1 MATRRASANSQNTPV
16 GATLKT
22 RFLIAALLAW
32 VPLTISN
39 VASADNTGSPSF
51 SPDPRIG
58 KMAEAYA
65 QDAVDFSAKQFSIK
79 LDWSDAS
86 VADVEKTLS
95 KMHASYTDTTP
106 KPSDE
111 QVMSFA
117 KGFGSYVGEVF
128 RRNHGGEWGM
138 VTLGDHRFPGMRTTS
153 GTDFWPWARAFDRI
167 TKGSE
172 ADIADY
178 YNVLLKK

>member
-1 MATRRASANSQNTPV
+1 
-16 GATLKT
+16 LKT
-22 RFLIAALLAW
+22 KFLIAALLVWA
-32 VPLTISN
+32 PLTFSN
-39 VASADNTGSPSF
+39 VASADSTGSPSF
-51 SPDPRIG
+51 SPDPRIE
-58 KMAEAYA
+58 KVAEAYA

-86 VADVEKTLS
+86 IADVEKALS
-95 KMHASYTDTTP
+95 KMHASYTDMTP

-138 VTLGDHRFPGMRTTS
+138 VTLSDHRFPGMRTTS
-153 GTDFWPWARAFDRI
+153 GRNFWPWARAFDRI

-172 ADIADY
+172 ANIADY